1 MYIVHVVCISARY
14 VYCTCGVYICTLF
27 TLYMWCVY
35 LHVYVHCTC
44 RVYICMLCILYMWC
58 VYLHVMYIVHV
69 VCISACYVYCT
80 CGVYICTL
88 CILYN
93 VHVVCISARYVH
105 CTCGVYICT
114 LCTLYMWCVYL
125 HVYVLSAKY
134 HFIRFYSNKGSKR
147 RGFWLALDILVYLN
161 ASTNLAFSIHT
172 VFRSA
177 FLSRQ
182 KF

>member
-1 MYIVHVVCISARY
+1 MCSFFLALMYIVHVVCISARY

-69 VCISACYVYCT
+69 VCISARYVYCT
-80 CGVYICTL
+80 MYMWCVYLHVMYIA
-88 CILYN
+88 
-93 VHVVCISARYVH
+93 HVVCISARYVH

-114 LCTLYMWCVYL
+114 YMYFQLNITL
-125 HVYVLSAKY
+125 SG
-134 HFIRFYSNKGSKR
+134 FILIKVV
-147 RGFWLALDILVYLN
+147 RGG
-161 ASTNLAFSIHT
+161 
-172 VFRSA
+172 VFD
-177 FLSRQ
+177 
-182 KF
+182 